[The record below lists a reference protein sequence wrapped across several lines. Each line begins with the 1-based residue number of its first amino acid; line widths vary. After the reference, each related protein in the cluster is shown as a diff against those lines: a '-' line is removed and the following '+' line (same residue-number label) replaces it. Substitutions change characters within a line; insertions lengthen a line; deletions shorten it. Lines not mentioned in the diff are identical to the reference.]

1 MTSEYDRRA
10 AIIVALRAGRS
21 RSEIADFL
29 KLPTSTVYAVANRF
43 FSAEATEGGSGDA
56 ERKPHDRS
64 LSRRR
69 SQDFIDSL
77 EELVEED
84 PSQSTR
90 TLAAKLNVGATTI
103 RQALKED
110 LRCKSY
116 RLKVRQMLSDTMRT
130 KRVERCSLLLT
141 SLKRSAAGRIRFF
154 SDEKIFCVDA
164 KVNRQNDRWIAQDP
178 EDVPVIGRTKH
189 PASIHVLMVISSE
202 GHVMPP
208 HFFQK
213 GQNVNTAV
221 YLNVLR
227 DVIKPWMV
235 EMADGN
241 PYVFQQDGA
250 PAHTS
255 HLVQNWLEDNV
266 DMFWSKHFWPP
277 NSPDLNPL
285 DFYLWSV
292 IERESNKRSHNNVD
306 SLRAAIEEAAAT
318 IPADHVINACRR
330 FRSRL
335 EAVVEADGGWIE

>member
-1 MTSEYDRRA
+1 MFDVASQFVA
-10 AIIVALRAGRS
+10 A
-21 RSEIADFL
+21 EED
-29 KLPTSTVYAVANRF
+29 
-43 FSAEATEGGSGDA
+43 EAGSGDA
-56 ERKPHDRS
+56 ARKSHDRS
-64 LSRRR
+64 MSRKR
-69 SQDFIDSL
+69 SLDFIESL
-77 EELVEED
+77 EKLVEED

-90 TLAAKLNVGATTI
+90 NLAAKLDVSGTTI
-103 RQALKED
+103 RQAIKED

-116 RLKVRQMLSDTMRT
+116 RLKVRQRLSEEMKA

-141 SLKRSAAGRIRFF
+141 SLKRSAAGRIRFL

-189 PASIHVLMVISSE
+189 SASVHVLIVLSSE
-202 GHVMPP
+202 GHVMRP

-213 GQNVNTAV
+213 GQTVNTSV

-235 EMADGN
+235 EVSNGR

-255 HLVQNWLEDNV
+255 HQVQNWLDDNV
-266 DMFWSKHFWPP
+266 DMFWPKQFWPP

-292 IERESNKRSHNNVD
+292 LERESNKRSHNSVD
-306 SLRAAIEEAAAT
+306 SLRAAIEEAAAAVP
-318 IPADHVINACRR
+318 IDHVINACQR
-330 FRSRL
+330 FRPRL
-335 EAVVEADGGWIE
+335 QAVIEADGGWIE